1 MRIDASS
8 RLEPLVDA
16 LAQRLRDDPLPDP
29 MQLERVAVPSRGS
42 ERWLSQQLAERLGRS
57 EANNEPGEPPDGVC
71 AGIDFPFPGALVEE
85 VVAAATGDDGN
96 AAWTADRLMWPVLE
110 ILDGFDAD
118 DHAGELEPLRA
129 HLQGFDGLEA
139 ARRTPLARRVADTFD
154 RYNLLRPR
162 MVRAWEDGVDAHP
175 ELDAVGDADTA
186 VRSLQAK
193 DRWQPHLWRW
203 LRSLLGAE
211 SSAARL
217 HRAVQTLE
225 RAAAEAAGT
234 DTELAAWLR
243 SRLPPRVSVFGVTAL
258 PPAHLRL
265 LAALGEVVDV
275 TVYLLA
281 PSPRLWT
288 VDAGTVPEPRHP
300 LLSSLGAVGAGMAWA
315 TTQSGI
321 PPDHIRWLDP
331 DPGQPPADPG
341 QPLADPGQPPADPN
355 PTSLLARLQHDITAD
370 RRPEEA
376 AAAAADGTVQVH
388 GCHGPSRQVEVL
400 REIVTGLLADE
411 DAELEPRDVLVMTP
425 DLDTFAPLITAVFD
439 DDPAH
444 TADEG
449 AGRRPALRAR
459 IADRRLDSHNEV
471 AAVLLR
477 LLDLVDSRVTAS
489 QVLDLLTAA
498 SVQRRF
504 GLESRDVDTL
514 TGWVRDTGIHW
525 GIDAAHRAA
534 HGQPAEPEHT
544 WQAGLDRLRVGVA
557 VADEDDR
564 CVADVVPYDHVEGDD
579 VDRLGRL
586 SRALQTLFAHVR
598 ALETPRPIHEWHAAA
613 LAAVDDLTALDRD
626 ERWQRRQVH
635 AVLDGLVDAAEV
647 TGEPNTVALTLSE
660 IRGELRAKLGRQPAA
675 AAYATGDITVCELA
689 PLRAVPHKVVCLLGL
704 DDGVFPRNPTAM
716 GFDLVADDPHPADR
730 EARAED
736 RQLLLD
742 AVLAARGH
750 LVVTYTSREPRTNE
764 TQPPSAPLGELIEAI
779 ARTCGRAGDDHDA
792 VVTHHPLQPFHPGY
806 FTVDAA
812 GQRESAHDG
821 EEPRLPHSFDAE
833 QLEAARAHREQP
845 KTPRRFVE
853 RELPEPASEELDPT
867 RVDLAALEEFY
878 RNPLRRLLRH
888 RLGVATSLREG
899 GVEDRDRWELD
910 HLQLWQV
917 RDEQLR
923 RWCADAD
930 LDAWRVTARR
940 RGELP
945 PGTPGAFVLDQ
956 ADDEVDAL
964 CETVAAKLGDAGPP
978 AWEDTPVSVALD
990 VAGQPVTLAG
1000 VVGDRVDDRL
1010 VLLHAASLGARRQLT
1025 AWLRLLAV
1033 AAHDSEVVEALIVGR
1048 EKREQPQALELTLA
1062 ERDDPQAYAR
1072 DRLAE
1077 LIALFWQGHRRA
1089 LALMPKTAAQFVYHE
1104 GAPHTSVP
1112 KAAREAWEGN
1122 DWMSGEDTDE
1132 AVRLALGPEVEVD
1145 ELFDDELA
1153 EAAATVWQPL
1163 FDHGGEL

>member
-42 ERWLSQQLAERLGRS
+42 ERWLSQQLAERLGGS
-57 EANNEPGEPPDGVC
+57 ETKNPAGATADGVC

-96 AAWTADRLMWPVLE
+96 TAWTADRLMWPVLE

-118 DHAGELEPLRA
+118 DHAGELEPLRV
-129 HLQGFDGLEA
+129 HLLGSDGLDA
-139 ARRTPLARRVADTFD
+139 ARRTPLARRVADAFD

-175 ELDAVGDADTA
+175 ELDAATRPDLDADTTI
-186 VRSLQAK
+186 RSLPAK

-225 RAAAEAAGT
+225 QGAGEAAGT
-234 DTELAAWLR
+234 NTELAAWLR
-243 SRLPPRVSVFGVTAL
+243 ARLPPRVSVFGVTAL

-288 VDAGTVPEPRHP
+288 TDAGTLAEPRHP

-315 TTQSGI
+315 TAQSRI
-321 PPDHIRWLDP
+321 PSDHIRWLDP
-331 DPGQPPADPG
+331 DPGQPPAEPDP
-341 QPLADPGQPPADPN
+341 AC
-355 PTSLLARLQHDITAD
+355 LLARLQRDITAD
-370 RRPEEA
+370 RRPEEQDA
-376 AAAAADGTVQVH
+376 VPADDTVQVH

-411 DAELEPRDVLVMTP
+411 EAQLEPRDVLVMTP
-425 DLDTFAPLITAVFD
+425 DLDTFAPLITALFD
-439 DDPAH
+439 DNPAH
-444 TADEG
+444 TPEPE
-449 AGRRPALRAR
+449 AGRPPALRAR

-471 AAVLLR
+471 AAALLG

-498 SVQRRF
+498 PVQRRF
-504 GLESRDVDTL
+504 GLEPGDVDAL

-525 GIDAAHRAA
+525 GIDADHRAA
-534 HGQPAEPEHT
+534 HGQPTEPEHT

-557 VADEDDR
+557 MADEDDR
-564 CVADVVPYDHVEGDD
+564 CIADVVPYDHVEGDD

-586 SRALQTLFAHVR
+586 SRALQTLFGHLR
-598 ALETPRPIHEWHAAA
+598 ALEAPRPIDEWHAAA
-613 LAAVDDLTALDRD
+613 LAAVDGLTALDRD
-626 ERWQRRQVH
+626 ERWQRQQVQ
-635 AVLDGLVDAAEV
+635 AVLDGLVEAAQV

-675 AAYATGDITVCELA
+675 AAYATGAITVCELA

-716 GFDLVADDPHPADR
+716 GFDLVADDPQPADR

-742 AVLAARGH
+742 AILAARGH
-750 LVVTYTSREPRTNE
+750 LVATYTSREPRTNE
-764 TQPPSAPLGELIEAI
+764 AQPPSAPLGELIETV
-779 ARTCGRAGDDHDA
+779 ARTCGRAGDDQGA
-792 VVTHHPLQPFHPGY
+792 VVTHHPLQPFHWRY
-806 FTVDAA
+806 FAVGDV
-812 GQRESAHDG
+812 GQRDG
-821 EEPRLPHSFDAE
+821 EGDGDGLAARLPHSFDAE
-833 QLEAARAHREQP
+833 QLQAARAYREQP
-845 KTPRRFVE
+845 KTSRGFVDD
-853 RELPEPASEELDPT
+853 ELPAPTSEELDLS
-867 RVDLAALEEFY
+867 RLDLAALEDFY
-878 RNPLRRLLRH
+878 RNPLQRLLRH
-888 RLGVATSLREG
+888 RLGIATSLREG

-910 HLQLWQV
+910 DLQRWQV

-923 RWCADAD
+923 RWCAGAD

-945 PGTPGAFVLDQ
+945 PGTPGAFVLQQ
-956 ADDEVDAL
+956 ADDEVAAL
-964 CETVAAKLGDAGPP
+964 CEAVAAELGDGGPP
-978 AWEDTPVSVALD
+978 AWMDAPVEVALD
-990 VAGQPVTLAG
+990 VGGRTVTLTG
-1000 VVGDRVDDRL
+1000 TVGDRVGDRL
-1010 VLLHAASLGARRQLT
+1010 VLLHASTLGAPKQLA

-1033 AAHDSEVVEALIVGR
+1033 AADGGDVTEALVVGR
-1048 EKREQPQALELTLA
+1048 QGREQPRTLKLTLA
-1062 ERDDPQAYAR
+1062 DHDDPAGYAR

-1077 LIALFWQGHRRA
+1077 LVALLWQGHRRA
-1089 LALMPKTAAQFVYHE
+1089 LPLMPKTTAAYVE
-1104 GAPHTSVP
+1104 GGGAPDMPVP
-1112 KAAREAWEGN
+1112 KKAREAWEGN
-1122 DWMSGEDTDE
+1122 DRYPGEGAND
-1132 AVRLALGPEVEVD
+1132 AVVLAFGPELEVD
-1145 ELFDDELA
+1145 ELFDGALA
-1153 EAAATVWQPL
+1153 EAAAAVWQPL
-1163 FDHGGEL
+1163 FAHGGKL